1 MSPNFVL
8 EKYHTFSVSYKK
20 TSTHRHWDTGFTMTH
35 YRQLDLFEE
44 YQVEYDHLIAPE
56 SQKKAYYKI
65 WLMYRF
71 GQYVVKKESG
81 AGRHK

>member
-1 MSPNFVL
+1 
-8 EKYHTFSVSYKK
+8 
-20 TSTHRHWDTGFTMTH
+20 MTH